1 MWRALYAA
9 IFGAPTLAPAQTV
22 AAVPTVIA
30 DIGDKP
36 AARIRRPEKHQ
47 TPVHKLPIEDALHV
61 DLGEGTGWSIGIV
74 GESHRQTALRD
85 LSAGRRRRDEPV
97 HFLVA
102 LIPEPTNPY
111 DANAIRVDILRGDQ
125 VGYLARDD
133 AAAYGLVLTAVTAA
147 GKLGVCRAKL
157 IGGTAGKP
165 SLGVVIDLGDPHV
178 LLARFGQP
186 F

>member
-1 MWRALYAA
+1 M
-9 IFGAPTLAPAQTV
+9 
-22 AAVPTVIA
+22 
-30 DIGDKP
+30 
-36 AARIRRPEKHQ
+36 
-47 TPVHKLPIEDALHV
+47 
-61 DLGEGTGWSIGIV
+61 GIV

-111 DANAIRVDILRGDQ
+111 DANAIRVDILRGHQ
-125 VGYLARDD
+125 VGYLSRED
-133 AAAYGLVLTAVTAA
+133 AAAYRLALTAVTAA

-165 SLGVVIDLGDPHV
+165 SIGVVIDLVDPNV